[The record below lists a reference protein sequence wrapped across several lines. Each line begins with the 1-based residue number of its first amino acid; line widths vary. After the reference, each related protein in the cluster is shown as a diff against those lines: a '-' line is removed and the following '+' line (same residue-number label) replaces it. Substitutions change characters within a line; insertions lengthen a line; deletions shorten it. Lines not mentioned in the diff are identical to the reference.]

1 MCSARHLRS
10 RAGSGR
16 CASCAAGFTLLETG
30 LAIVIIGVG
39 VLAMIEA
46 QSAFIQRNAWST
58 HSSTA
63 TFLANE
69 LRELTRGWPRHD
81 RFSGGLYFEDPA
93 AHTNFRGWG
102 PEAGEVSILDFDDL
116 DDLDG
121 VVFGDAPAPDL
132 PGPVSLRL
140 AGPVG
145 AFRQMITETDWNG
158 GTVQVGG
165 VNQPMRGWSQYVMV
179 DKVDPA
185 DFALAPPYSN
195 DYFVAPAGGAP
206 GIEVDQFPVRVTVV
220 ILHQSDVEAGAQEI
234 ARVVWVVP

>member
-1 MCSARHLRS
+1 MRSAPTSRPRVAALRS
-10 RAGSGR
+10 RAGS
-16 CASCAAGFTLLETG
+16 AFTLLETG

-69 LRELTRGWPRHD
+69 LRELTRGWSRHD
-81 RFSGGLYFEDPA
+81 RFSGGLYFDDPV
-93 AHTNFRGWG
+93 AHTGFRGWG
-102 PEAGEVSILDFDDL
+102 PEAGEVAAADFDDL

-140 AGPVG
+140 PGPVG
-145 AFRQMITETDWNG
+145 AFRQIITETDWNG
-158 GTVQVGG
+158 ATVQVNG
-165 VNQPMRGWSQYVMV
+165 VDQPLRGWSQYVMV
-179 DKVDPA
+179 DKVDPH
-185 DFALAPPYSN
+185 DYALAPAYSN
-195 DYFVAPAGGAP
+195 DFFVAPAAGAP
-206 GIEVDQFPVRVTVV
+206 GVEVDGFPVRVTVV
-220 ILHQSDVEAGAQEI
+220 ILFQSEVEAGAQEI